1 MRKYRYNILIGIV
14 LLMAIFQAPLIYY
27 YTSGLT
33 SLFFIPYI
41 LIGAALTFG
50 LTFVLMKK
58 KLITGIQKA
67 GLISTIVIGSLS
79 LFFGHILIEKI
90 DWNLRKSTRNKI
102 VALVKTNQLQPN
114 SSYYKNICKLK
125 RWNIPPISNG
135 GNEIVI
141 YKTEDGKFTIRFYI
155 DRGFL
160 DHYSAFTYTDN
171 PADIKMFK
179 EKTKTYKKIDTNWYR
194 ESF

>member
-1 MRKYRYNILIGIV
+1 
-14 LLMAIFQAPLIYY
+14 MAIFQAPLIYY